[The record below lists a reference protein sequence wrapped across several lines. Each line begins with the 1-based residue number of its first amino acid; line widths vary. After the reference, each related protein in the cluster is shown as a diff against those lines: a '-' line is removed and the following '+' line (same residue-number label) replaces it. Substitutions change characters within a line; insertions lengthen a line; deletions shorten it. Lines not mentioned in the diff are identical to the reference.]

1 MDLFLVAWVI
11 VGLCH
16 WTDYMVRYC
25 YRPTALDFIL
35 GLPTFIFCQETTRI
49 KPEAEEKPFIYDA
62 HTFIS
67 R

>member
-35 GLPTFIFCQETTRI
+35 GLPTFILFGPITSIRKLI
-49 KPEAEEKPFIYDA
+49 G
-62 HTFIS
+62 
-67 R
+67 